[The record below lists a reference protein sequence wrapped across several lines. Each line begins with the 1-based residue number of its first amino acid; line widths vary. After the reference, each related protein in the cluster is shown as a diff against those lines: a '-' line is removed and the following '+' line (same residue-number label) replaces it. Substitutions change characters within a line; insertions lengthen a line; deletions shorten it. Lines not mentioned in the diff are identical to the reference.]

1 MGTDVSRFLKPG
13 VVVAN
18 FAESG
23 ESLRSFKGARRL
35 EKILSMMKPGDYL
48 FIEFAHN
55 DQKKGGSYVEPF
67 TTYTDEVNYFI
78 EKTREKGGKPVLVT
92 SMHRRSFDDQG
103 KIVNTLEEYPDAMRK
118 IAADQSLPLIDLNEM
133 SKTLYET
140 LGPEDSKRAFVH
152 YPMGSFPGQQKD
164 LADNTHFSNY
174 GAYQLA
180 KCVVQCIREKGY
192 ELNSYIVA
200 DFHGYNPS
208 KPDPID
214 TFELPRSTATG
225 IVKPDGN

>member
-1 MGTDVSRFLKPG
+1 LKTRELNYLNWDNKLTLEFSDKRPCVAGIEVFRLDSIPVIFLAGNSTVTDQEEEPWASWGQMFPRFLKPG

-140 LGPEDSKRAFVH
+140 LVPVYSKRAFLH
-152 YPMGSFPGQQKD
+152 YPMGSFP
-164 LADNTHFSNY
+164 
-174 GAYQLA
+174 
-180 KCVVQCIREKGY
+180 
-192 ELNSYIVA
+192 
-200 DFHGYNPS
+200 
-208 KPDPID
+208 
-214 TFELPRSTATG
+214 
-225 IVKPDGN
+225 